1 MIILAS
7 PDPSFEG
14 LIGGLGPRFAE
25 PLSRRWNDDWLDA
38 SPIDVVK
45 VVTTGNPDVVMIGPD
60 VDEAIALAWTRSMN
74 AERPDVACILVGN
87 VRPDFVMDAMRA
99 GARDVLADDATDTE
113 VAEALDRAMGT
124 ASRIRETLNEK
135 DEKRSRVL
143 CVLSPKGGSGKT
155 TVATNLAYG
164 LARRQDGN
172 TALVDLD
179 IQFGDVSHALQLHP
193 ERTIG
198 DAALSSQG
206 GLDLTTLKV
215 FLTPHDSGLYVLCS
229 PDSLIQAEEVSSQHV
244 KKVLSLLSDL
254 FGYVVI
260 DTGAGIDEHALM
272 AMEFA
277 TDLILVAACDTA
289 SVRAARR
296 EIEAL
301 DLIGMTTQRRHLVLN
316 RVDNRVGL
324 EPEDVEATLG
334 MDAIAKI
341 PASRGV
347 MQSTNTG
354 QPLLSD
360 EAKDAAMRP
369 MWELVDFFLPDKS
382 DDHERSGWRWGR

>member
-7 PDPSFEG
+7 PDPGFES
-14 LIGGLGPRFAE
+14 LVEGLGPRFAD
-25 PLSRRWNDDWLDA
+25 LVSRRWNDDWAGAQPL
-38 SPIDVVK
+38 DVVK
-45 VVTTGNPDVVMIGPD
+45 TLTTGSPDVVVIGPEVPED
-60 VDEAIALAWTRSMN
+60 LSLSWTRTMN
-74 AERPDVACILVGN
+74 SERPDVACVLVGDL
-87 VRPDFVMDAMRA
+87 RPDFVMDAMRA
-99 GARDVLADDATDTE
+99 GARDVLSYDATDTE
-113 VAEALDRAMGT
+113 VAEALDRAQGT
-124 ASRIRETLNEK
+124 VSRIRETLNDK
-135 DEKRSRVL
+135 DEQRSRVL

-164 LARRQDGN
+164 LASRLEGN
-172 TALVDLD
+172 AALVDLD
-179 IQFGDVSHALQLHP
+179 IQFGDVSHALRLHP

-206 GLDLTTLKV
+206 GLDATTLKV

-244 KKVLSLLSDL
+244 KKLLSLMSDL

-277 TDLILVAACDTA
+277 TDLLLVAACDTA

-301 DLIGMTTQRRHLVLN
+301 ELIGMTTQRRHLVLN
-316 RVDNRVGL
+316 RVDGRVGL
-324 EPEDVEATLG
+324 EPEDVEVTLG

-354 QPLLSD
+354 MPLLSED
-360 EAKDAAMRP
+360 VKDAAMRP
-369 MWELVDFFLPDKS
+369 LWELVDFFLPDKDENDS
-382 DDHERSGWRWGR
+382 RGGWRWGR

>member
-7 PDPSFEG
+7 PDPAFES

-25 PLSRRWNDDWLDA
+25 PLSRRWNDDWSDA

-45 VVTTGNPDVVMIGPD
+45 VVTTGNPDVVVIGPD
-60 VDEAIALAWTRSMN
+60 VDEAVALAWARSMN
-74 AERPDVACILVGN
+74 AERPDVAVVLVGN

-124 ASRIRETLNEK
+124 VSRIRESFNEK
-135 DEKRSRVL
+135 DQHRSRVL

-155 TVATNLAYG
+155 TVSTNLAYG

-215 FLTPHDSGLYVLCS
+215 FLTPHESGLYVLCS

-244 KKVLSLLSDL
+244 KKLLSLLSDL

-316 RVDNRVGL
+316 RVDSRVGL

-354 QPLLSD
+354 QPLLAD

-369 MWELVDFFLPDKS
+369 IWELVDFFLPDS
-382 DDHERSGWRWGR
+382 PDDHERGGWRWGR